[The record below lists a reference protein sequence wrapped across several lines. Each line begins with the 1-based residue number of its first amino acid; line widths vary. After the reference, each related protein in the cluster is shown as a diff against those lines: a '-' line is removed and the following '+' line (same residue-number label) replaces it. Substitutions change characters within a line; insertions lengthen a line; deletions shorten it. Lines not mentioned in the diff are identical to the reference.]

1 MKFKKGSKCSIN
13 KGTLGE
19 IKGTLSKVP
28 YKDHGEWFV
37 EVTYMMEDMKTDG
50 SEEYYIR
57 SFRARV
63 PKDKVTMT

>member
-1 MKFKKGSKCSIN
+1 MKFRKGSKCSIN

-28 YKDHGEWFV
+28 YKDHDEWFV
-37 EVTYMMEDMKTDG
+37 EVIYIMEDSNITG
-50 SEEYYIR
+50 EYFTR